1 MRFGIVRPW
10 RAASSLALAALVGAA
25 GVISSGATPSAATP
39 SGGVGSLTQAIDQV
53 LADARLQGSQADVVV
68 RSATTGETLYNH
80 LGTNRLVP
88 ASNDKAYSSLAAMQ
102 VLGPDYRFSTT
113 VAAGGAQT
121 GSALGGDLF
130 LRGTGDPTL
139 QPADYDALAAAVA
152 AAGVKVVSGRL
163 VADDTFFD
171 HRQYGDN
178 WAWDNNP
185 FSFQPEI
192 SALTVAADAVFD
204 VGSLTVETRPGAAA
218 GQPAVV
224 RTVPATDFVHITNQA
239 TTAAAGSGD
248 NISVER
254 RNGVND
260 IVVTGT
266 IATDAGVDSTLSTV
280 TDPTG
285 YAAALF
291 RDDLQRHGVRV
302 AGPTV
307 RGATP
312 AGARAITTRQSIPLS
327 QLLIPFLKLSNNG
340 HAEIL
345 VKAMGAKVQGVG
357 SWDAGLPS
365 VTGVASQLGVDTGT
379 VQIVDGSGLS
389 NLDFIPALQT
399 TNLLIGAQKE
409 PWFQTWFDALPIA
422 GQSDP
427 LVGGTLRRRMTGTPA
442 AGNVHAKT
450 GTLTGASALSGY
462 VTDADGERLVFSIME
477 NNYLSGAPKDL
488 EDAIAIDLAEFSRTS
503 GVPASRAATARPAMT
518 RPALDPHGHAVECSW
533 TRSGC

>member
-1 MRFGIVRPW
+1 MRFTTGRLS
-10 RAASSLALAALVGAA
+10 RGATSLLLAALIGAA
-25 GVISSGATPSAATP
+25 GVISGGVSPSAATP
-39 SGGVGSLTQAIDQV
+39 SGGIGSLTQELDAL

-68 RSATTGETLYNH
+68 RSATTGETLFDH

-88 ASNDKAYSSLAAMQ
+88 ASNDKAYTSLAAMQ
-102 VLGPDYRFSTT
+102 VLGPNYQFSTT
-113 VAAGGAQT
+113 VATSGR
-121 GSALGGDLF
+121 DLF

-139 QPADYDALAAAVA
+139 QPADYDALAATVA
-152 AAGVKVVSGRL
+152 ASGIGVVTGHL

-171 HRQYGDN
+171 HRQYGNN

-192 SALTVAADAVFD
+192 SGLTVAADSFFR
-204 VGSLTVETRPGAAA
+204 VGSLTVDTSPGATV
-218 GQPAVV
+218 GRPAVV
-224 RTVPATDFVHITNQA
+224 TTVPATNFVHIVNQA

-254 RNGVND
+254 QNGVND
-260 IVVTGT
+260 IVVSGT

-280 TDPTG
+280 HDPTG
-285 YAAALF
+285 YAASLF
-291 RDDLQRHGVRV
+291 RADLERHGVRV
-302 AGPTV
+302 LGDTIRA
-307 RGATP
+307 ATP
-312 AGARAITTRQSIPLS
+312 AGAHVVTTRQSIPLS
-327 QLLIPFLKLSNNG
+327 QLLTPFLKLSNNA

-345 VKAMGAKVQGVG
+345 VKSMGEKAQGAG

-365 VTGVASQLGVDTGT
+365 VLSVASQLGVDTST

-409 PWFQTWFDALPIA
+409 PFFQTWFDALPIA
-422 GQSDP
+422 CGAGP
-427 LVGGTLRRRMTGTPA
+427 LVGGTLEFRMCGTPA

-462 VTDADGERLVFSIME
+462 VTDADGERLVFSVME
-477 NNYLSGAPKDL
+477 NNYLSAAPKDL
-488 EDAIAIDLAEFSRTS
+488 EDAVAIDLAEFSRNG
-503 GVPASRAATARPAMT
+503 GVPAGHAAVARPATT